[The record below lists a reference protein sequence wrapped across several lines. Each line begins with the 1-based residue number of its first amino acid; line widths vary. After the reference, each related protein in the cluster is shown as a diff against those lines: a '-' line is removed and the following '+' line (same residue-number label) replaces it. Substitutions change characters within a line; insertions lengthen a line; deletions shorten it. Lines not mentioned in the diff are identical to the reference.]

1 MSTTET
7 VRVGD
12 RGRMVI
18 PSPLRG
24 RQHWEEGTVLHLI
37 ETPAGVVMASR
48 DQLKALVR
56 AQLAGGDLVEEL
68 ITQRRVEASRQNQ
81 S

>member
-12 RGRMVI
+12 RGRIII
-18 PSPLRG
+18 PALLRE
-24 RQHWEEGTVLHLI
+24 RQRWERGTVLHLI

-68 ITQRRVEASRQNQ
+68 IAQRRVEASRQNQ